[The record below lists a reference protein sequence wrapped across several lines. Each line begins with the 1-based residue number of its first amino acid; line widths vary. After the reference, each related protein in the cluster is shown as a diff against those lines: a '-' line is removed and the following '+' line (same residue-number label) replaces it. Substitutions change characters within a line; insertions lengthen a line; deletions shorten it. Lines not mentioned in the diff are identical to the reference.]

1 MNNKL
6 EKSCPFCG
14 EEGTEKYNSYTSV
27 VHKKDCLFYMEE
39 DAGLTTYDTSLWQS
53 RPIEDNLLTALDAT
67 KSSRNWNYSEVLK
80 LRKKLEIA
88 TRTLDDLHIVMFG
101 RITVTYN
108 DMINWHLMIKQ
119 TIDEIERIK

>member
-53 RPIEDNLLTALDAT
+53 RPIEDNLQTALDAT
-67 KSSRNWNYSEVLK
+67 KSSRDWNRNEVLK
-80 LRKKLEIA
+80 FQRKLDIATTAMKKLDSNFGFRSQEDIDA
-88 TRTLDDLHIVMFG
+88 WNIIKDALDEME
-101 RITVTYN
+101 
-108 DMINWHLMIKQ
+108 K
-119 TIDEIERIK
+119 